1 LVHQNTTFKRDLNAA
16 ERKLEQR
23 RDRIYELEGLL
34 EPYEEL
40 KTRESDLIHQ
50 VQLLQTQMAQVGR
63 QPLLVNP
70 MNAGRIAKPMR
81 G

>member
-70 MNAGRIAKPMR
+70 INAGRIAKPMR